1 MYLFFIYNKILVD
14 NFILGLWKGFVDII
28 DYFFY
33 KKVNVLLNRNLIL
46 IKYGLFYLKVFFF
59 IFFNVIM
66 KVL

>member
-33 KKVNVLLNRNLIL
+33 KKVNVLLNINLIL
-46 IKYGLFYLKVFFF
+46 GKVWFILFEGFFVY
-59 IFFNVIM
+59 FF
-66 KVL
+66 

>member
-33 KKVNVLLNRNLIL
+33 KKVNVLLNIYLIL
-46 IKYGLFYLKVFFF
+46 VKYGLFYLYYF
-59 IFFNVIM
+59 FFNVIM
-66 KVL
+66 KVILV